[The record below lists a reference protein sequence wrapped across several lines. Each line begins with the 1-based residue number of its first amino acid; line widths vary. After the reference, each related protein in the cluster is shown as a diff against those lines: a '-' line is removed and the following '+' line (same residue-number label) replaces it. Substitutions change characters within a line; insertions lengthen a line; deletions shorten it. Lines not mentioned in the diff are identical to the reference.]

1 MKTFKNIFA
10 VLKLKNIFALIVV
23 VIICFSINLLDKNFW
38 NNIMESIKTTLES
51 TKPTEQLFD
60 DTGGVKLVSILFN
73 ENSCLVSTTP
83 IDYDLKFDNYDNI
96 VNDNGIITIVGASGL
111 LYAPYYGEISVNKLV
126 DNLTQITIKHSNNL
140 ETIFSGVFGLGIKS
154 GEVVEKGQPIAL
166 MLSDMQFY
174 IKQNQTIVDNYDKS
188 ENEL

>member
-23 VIICFSINLLDKNFW
+23 VIVCFSINLLDKNFW

-126 DNLTQITIKHSNNL
+126 DNLTQIIIKHSNNL